1 MKKNFRKILTL
12 TLAIIMLLMP
22 ADALAK
28 RHQKR
33 DIPLN
38 GIIVN
43 DHIVFSDVA
52 PYIKNSRTYVPI
64 RFIAEELGFDVK
76 WDAKT
81 KKVTMTDGESTV
93 ELTIGSKTMLVNG
106 KKVKLDAPAEIKDQR
121 TFVPLRAIAEAFG
134 KKVEYSNDYR
144 AVCIGDDVRFNK
156 NYRVVYY
163 YDTIDPVITDYEIN
177 IVTYRM
183 IVNGEEKRFE
193 TVEELID
200 VILDDFEQYKL
211 TGKSQYGLKVYKE
224 SVQLVDA
231 NTYNNNYIKQK
242 APTIRIATPEDEK
255 RWAEEKKKNNEV
267 KYTTEVPEEKQLRDD
282 YYVES
287 TEDILVGSWYGP
299 SKVTDNKGGKLD
311 VDVYTYIE
319 SLGGN
324 KYKLTNRTI
333 LASDKSSQF
342 FSEQYGYYEFITQ
355 TLSVEQSYSVYGQTG
370 YFVNG
375 GWHANEGIHHLD
387 KEEMRLYWDHFDS
400 SDYIDK
406 Y

>member
-81 KKVTMTDGESTV
+81 KKVTMSDGKSTV

-183 IVNGEEKRFE
+183 TVNGEEKRFE

-211 TGKSQYGLKVYKE
+211 TGKSQYGLKAYKGTE
-224 SVQLVDA
+224 WLVNAIGND
-231 NTYNNNYIKQK
+231 YYPEQK
-242 APTIRIATPEDEK
+242 EPTIRLATREDEI
-255 RWAEEKKKNNEV
+255 RWAEEKKKKELEY
-267 KYTTEVPEEKQLRDD
+267 KSAVPEEKQLIDD

-342 FSEQYGYYEFITQ
+342 FSEQYGYYEFLTQ
-355 TLSVEQSYSVYGQTG
+355 TLTVEKSYSVYGQTG

-375 GWHANEGIHHLD
+375 GWHANAGIHHLD

>member
-1 MKKNFRKILTL
+1 MKKDFRKILTL

-81 KKVTMTDGESTV
+81 KKVSMSDGKSTV

-121 TFVPLRAIAEAFG
+121 TFVPLRAIVEAFG

-211 TGKSQYGLKVYKE
+211 TGKSQYGLKVYREPDQLVNALGKDYYT
-224 SVQLVDA
+224 VQLE
-231 NTYNNNYIKQK
+231 
-242 APTIRIATPEDEK
+242 PTKRVATREDEI
-255 RWAEEKKKNNEV
+255 RWAEERKKNEV
-267 KYTTEVPEEKQLRDD
+267 VYTTEVPEEKQLRDD

-342 FSEQYGYYEFITQ
+342 FSEQYGYYEFLTQ
-355 TLSVEQSYSVYGQTG
+355 TLTVEKSYSVYGQTG

-375 GWHANEGIHHLD
+375 GWHANAGIHHLD

>member
-1 MKKNFRKILTL
+1 MKKNFKKILTL
-12 TLAIIMLLMP
+12 ALAIIMLLMP

-81 KKVTMTDGESTV
+81 KKVSMSDGKSTV

-106 KKVKLDAPAEIKDQR
+106 KKVKLDDPAEIKDQR

-144 AVCIGDDVRFNK
+144 AVCIGDDVKFNK

-163 YDTIDPVITDYEIN
+163 YDTIEPVITDYEIN

-211 TGKSQYGLKVYKE
+211 TGKSQYGLKVYKGDQLVNALGKDYYT
-224 SVQLVDA
+224 VQLE
-231 NTYNNNYIKQK
+231 
-242 APTIRIATPEDEK
+242 PTKRVATREDEI
-255 RWAEEKKKNNEV
+255 RWAEEKKKKAEV
-267 KYTTEVPEEKQLRDD
+267 KYTSEVPEDKQLRDD

-287 TEDILVGSWYGP
+287 AEDILVGSWYGP
-299 SKVTDNKGGKLD
+299 GGYGDDDGRSYDTDD
-311 VDVYTYIE
+311 YIYIE

-324 KYKLTNRTI
+324 KYKLTQRVI

-342 FSEQYGYYEFITQ
+342 FCEQYGYFDETTN
-355 TLSVEQSYSVYGQTG
+355 TLKVEQSYITYGETG
-370 YFVNG
+370 FFAG
-375 GWHANEGIHHLD
+375 RESIAFEGIYYLD
-387 KEEMRLYWDHFDS
+387 KENMRLYWGNYGS
-400 SDYIDK
+400 SKYKDK

>member
-81 KKVTMTDGESTV
+81 KKVSMTDGKSTV

-106 KKVKLDAPAEIKDQR
+106 KKFKLDAPAEIKDQR

-224 SVQLVDA
+224 SVQLVDG
-231 NTYNNNYIKQK
+231 NTYNNKYIVQK
-242 APTIRIATPEDEK
+242 KSTKRIATPEDEK
-255 RWAEEKKKNNEV
+255 RWAEEKKKKNEV
-267 KYTTEVPEEKQLRDD
+267 VYTTEVPEEKQLRDD

-342 FSEQYGYYEFITQ
+342 FSEQYGYYEFLTQ
-355 TLSVEQSYSVYGQTG
+355 TLTVEKSYSVYGQTG

-375 GWHANEGIHHLD
+375 GWHANAGIHHLD

>member
-81 KKVTMTDGESTV
+81 KKVSMSDGKSTV

-144 AVCIGDDVRFNK
+144 AVCIGEDVRFNK

-211 TGKSQYGLKVYKE
+211 TGKSEYGLKVYRE
-224 SVQLVDA
+224 PDQLVNALGND
-231 NTYNNNYIKQK
+231 YYREQK

>member
-211 TGKSQYGLKVYKE
+211 TGKSQYGLKVYRQ

-231 NTYNNNYIKQK
+231 NTYNNNYIVQK
-242 APTIRIATPEDEK
+242 KSTKRIATREDEI
-255 RWAEEKKKNNEV
+255 RWAEEKKKNEV
-267 KYTTEVPEEKQLRDD
+267 VYTSEVPEDKQLRDD

-299 SKVTDNKGGKLD
+299 NSYGDGYGRSYDTDN
-311 VDVYTYIE
+311 YTYIE

-324 KYKLTNRTI
+324 KYKLTKRNI
-333 LASDKSSQF
+333 LASDKSSEF
-342 FSEQYGYYEFITQ
+342 FTEQYAYFDEATN
-355 TLSVEQSYSVYGQTG
+355 TLKVEQSYTTYGETG
-370 YFVNG
+370 FFVG
-375 GWHANEGIHHLD
+375 RGSYAYEGTYYLD
-387 KEEMRLYWDHFDS
+387 REKMRLYWNEYGS
-400 SDYIDK
+400 SNYRDK

>member
-12 TLAIIMLLMP
+12 TLTIIMLLMP

-81 KKVTMTDGESTV
+81 KKVTMSYGKSIV

-144 AVCIGDDVRFNK
+144 AVCVGDDVRFNK

-211 TGKSQYGLKVYKE
+211 TGKSQYGLKVYREPDQLVNALGKDYYT
-224 SVQLVDA
+224 VQLE
-231 NTYNNNYIKQK
+231 
-242 APTIRIATPEDEK
+242 PTKRVATREDEI
-255 RWAEEKKKNNEV
+255 RWAEERKKNEV
-267 KYTTEVPEEKQLRDD
+267 VYTSEVPEDKQLRDD

-355 TLSVEQSYSVYGQTG
+355 TLSVEKSYSVYGQTG
-370 YFVNG
+370 FFING
-375 GWHANEGIHHLD
+375 GWQANEGIHHLD

>member
-81 KKVTMTDGESTV
+81 KKVSMSDGKSTV

-134 KKVEYSNDYR
+134 KRVEYSNDYR
-144 AVCIGDDVRFNK
+144 AVCIGDDVKFNK
-156 NYRVVYY
+156 DYRVVYY

-224 SVQLVDA
+224 SVQLVNALGKDYY
-231 NTYNNNYIKQK
+231 TVQLE
-242 APTIRIATPEDEK
+242 PTKRVATREDEI
-255 RWAEEKKKNNEV
+255 RWAEERKKNEV
-267 KYTTEVPEEKQLRDD
+267 VYTTEVPEEKQLRDD

-342 FSEQYGYYEFITQ
+342 FSEQYGYYEFLTQ
-355 TLSVEQSYSVYGQTG
+355 TLTVEKSYSVYGQTG

-375 GWHANEGIHHLD
+375 GWHANAGIHHLD

>member
-81 KKVTMTDGESTV
+81 KKVTMTDGESKV

-211 TGKSQYGLKVYKE
+211 TGKSQYGLKVYREPDQLVNALGKDYYT
-224 SVQLVDA
+224 VQLE
-231 NTYNNNYIKQK
+231 
-242 APTIRIATPEDEK
+242 PTKRVATREDEI
-255 RWAEEKKKNNEV
+255 RWAEERKKNEV
-267 KYTTEVPEEKQLRDD
+267 VYTTEVPEEKQLRDD

-342 FSEQYGYYEFITQ
+342 FSEQYGYYEFLTQ
-355 TLSVEQSYSVYGQTG
+355 TLTVEKSYSVYGQTG

-375 GWHANEGIHHLD
+375 GWHANAGIHHLD

>member
-64 RFIAEELGFDVK
+64 RFIAEELGYDVK
-76 WDAKT
+76 WDSKT
-81 KKVTMTDGESTV
+81 KKVTMTDGKSTV
-93 ELTIGSKTMLVNG
+93 ELTIGSKTMLVDG

-163 YDTIDPVITDYEIN
+163 YDNIDPVITDYEIN
-177 IVTYRM
+177 VVTYRM

-211 TGKSQYGLKVYKE
+211 TGKSQYGLKVYKQ

-231 NTYNNNYIKQK
+231 NTYNNYIIQK
-242 APTIRIATPEDEK
+242 NSTKRIATPEDEK
-255 RWAEEKKKNNEV
+255 RWAEEKKKKAEI

-299 SKVTDNKGGKLD
+299 GSYGAGYGRSYDTDR
-311 VDVYTYIE
+311 YFYIE

-324 KYKLTNRTI
+324 KYKVSQRTI

-342 FSEQYGYYEFITQ
+342 FCEQYGYFDETTN
-355 TLSVEQSYSVYGQTG
+355 TLKVEKSYTTYGETGFFVDKGSYSS
-370 YFVNG
+370 
-375 GWHANEGIHHLD
+375 AGIYYLD
-387 KEEMRLYWDHFDS
+387 REKMRLYWDEYGS
-400 SDYIDK
+400 TNYRDK

>member
-144 AVCIGDDVRFNK
+144 AVCIGDDVKFNK
-156 NYRVVYY
+156 DYRVVYY

-211 TGKSQYGLKVYKE
+211 TGKSQYGLKVYREPDQLVNALGKDYYT
-224 SVQLVDA
+224 VQLE
-231 NTYNNNYIKQK
+231 
-242 APTIRIATPEDEK
+242 PTKRVATREDEI
-255 RWAEEKKKNNEV
+255 RWAEEKKKKTEV

-342 FSEQYGYYEFITQ
+342 FSEQYGYYEFLTQ
-355 TLSVEQSYSVYGQTG
+355 TLTVEKSYSVYGQTG

>member
-1 MKKNFRKILTL
+1 MKKNFRKILTF

-81 KKVTMTDGESTV
+81 KKVTMSDGKSTV

-211 TGKSQYGLKVYKE
+211 TGKSQYGLKVYREPDQLVNALGKDYYT
-224 SVQLVDA
+224 VQLE
-231 NTYNNNYIKQK
+231 
-242 APTIRIATPEDEK
+242 PTKRVATREDEI
-255 RWAEEKKKNNEV
+255 RWAEERKKNEV
-267 KYTTEVPEEKQLRDD
+267 VYTTEVPEEKQLRDD

-342 FSEQYGYYEFITQ
+342 FSEQYGYYEFLTQ
-355 TLSVEQSYSVYGQTG
+355 TLTVEKSYSVYGQTG

-375 GWHANEGIHHLD
+375 GWHANAGIHHLD

>member
-76 WDAKT
+76 WDSKT
-81 KKVTMTDGESTV
+81 KKVTMSDGKSTV
-93 ELTIGSKTMLVNG
+93 ELTIGSKTMLVND
-106 KKVKLDAPAEIKDQR
+106 KKVTLDAPSEIKDQR

-134 KKVEYSNDYR
+134 KRVEYSNDYR

-163 YDTIDPVITDYEIN
+163 YDKIEPVITDYEIN

-255 RWAEEKKKNNEV
+255 RWAEEKKKNEV
-267 KYTTEVPEEKQLRDD
+267 VYTTEVPEDKQLRDD

-342 FSEQYGYYEFITQ
+342 FSEQYGYYEFLTQ
-355 TLSVEQSYSVYGQTG
+355 TLTVEKSYSVYGQTG

>member
-81 KKVTMTDGESTV
+81 KKVTMTDGESKV

-211 TGKSQYGLKVYKE
+211 TGKSEYGLKVYREPDQLVNALGKDYYT
-224 SVQLVDA
+224 VQLE
-231 NTYNNNYIKQK
+231 
-242 APTIRIATPEDEK
+242 PTKKVATREDEIK
-255 RWAEEKKKNNEV
+255 WAEERKKNEV
-267 KYTTEVPEEKQLRDD
+267 VYTTEVPEEKQLRDD

-342 FSEQYGYYEFITQ
+342 FSEQYGYYEFLTQ
-355 TLSVEQSYSVYGQTG
+355 TLTVEKSYSVYGQTG

-375 GWHANEGIHHLD
+375 GWHANAGIHHLD

>member
-76 WDAKT
+76 WDSKT
-81 KKVTMTDGESTV
+81 KKVTMTDGKSTV

-106 KKVKLDAPAEIKDQR
+106 EKVKLDAPAEIKDQR

-134 KKVEYSNDYR
+134 KSVEYSNDYR
-144 AVCIGDDVRFNK
+144 AVCIGDDVKFNK

-163 YDTIDPVITDYEIN
+163 YDKIEPVITDYEIN

-211 TGKSQYGLKVYKE
+211 TGKSRYGLKVYNE

-255 RWAEEKKKNNEV
+255 RWAEEKKKNEV
-267 KYTTEVPEEKQLRDD
+267 VYTTEVPEEKQLRDD

-299 SKVTDNKGGKLD
+299 GSYGDGYGRSYDTDR
-311 VDVYTYIE
+311 YFYIE

-324 KYKLTNRTI
+324 KYKISQRTI
-333 LASDKSSQF
+333 
-342 FSEQYGYYEFITQ
+342 
-355 TLSVEQSYSVYGQTG
+355 
-370 YFVNG
+370 
-375 GWHANEGIHHLD
+375 
-387 KEEMRLYWDHFDS
+387 
-400 SDYIDK
+400 
-406 Y
+406 

>member
-1 MKKNFRKILTL
+1 
-12 TLAIIMLLMP
+12 MP

-76 WDAKT
+76 WDSKT
-81 KKVTMTDGESTV
+81 KKVTMSDGKSTV
-93 ELTIGSKTMLVNG
+93 ELTIGSKTMLVND
-106 KKVKLDAPAEIKDQR
+106 KKVTLDAPSEIKDQR

-134 KKVEYSNDYR
+134 KRVEYSNDYR

-163 YDTIDPVITDYEIN
+163 YDKIEPVITDYEIN

-255 RWAEEKKKNNEV
+255 RWAEEKKKNEV
-267 KYTTEVPEEKQLRDD
+267 VYTTEVPEDKQLRDD

-342 FSEQYGYYEFITQ
+342 FSEQYGYYEFLTQ
-355 TLSVEQSYSVYGQTG
+355 TLTVEKSYSVYGQTG

>member
-81 KKVTMTDGESTV
+81 KKVTMSDGKSTV
-93 ELTIGSKTMLVNG
+93 ELTIGSKTMLVND
-106 KKVKLDAPAEIKDQR
+106 KKVTLDAPSEIKDQR

-134 KKVEYSNDYR
+134 KRVEYSNDYR

-163 YDTIDPVITDYEIN
+163 YDKIEPVITDYEIN

-255 RWAEEKKKNNEV
+255 RWAEEKKKNEV
-267 KYTTEVPEEKQLRDD
+267 VYTTEVPEDKQLRDD

-342 FSEQYGYYEFITQ
+342 FSEQYGYYEFLTQ
-355 TLSVEQSYSVYGQTG
+355 TLTVEKSYSVYGQTG

>member
-76 WDAKT
+76 WDSKT
-81 KKVTMTDGESTV
+81 KKVSMSDGKSTV

-106 KKVKLDAPAEIKDQR
+106 KKVTLDAPAEIKDQR

-144 AVCIGDDVRFNK
+144 AVCIGDDVKFNK
-156 NYRVVYY
+156 DYRVVYY
-163 YDTIDPVITDYEIN
+163 YDKIEPVITDYEIN

-211 TGKSQYGLKVYKE
+211 TGKSEYGLKVYREPDQLVNALGKDYYT
-224 SVQLVDA
+224 VQLE
-231 NTYNNNYIKQK
+231 
-242 APTIRIATPEDEK
+242 PTKRVATREDEI
-255 RWAEEKKKNNEV
+255 RWAEERKKNEV
-267 KYTTEVPEEKQLRDD
+267 VYTTEVPEEKQLRDD

-342 FSEQYGYYEFITQ
+342 FSEQYGYYEFLTQ
-355 TLSVEQSYSVYGQTG
+355 TLTVEKSYSVYGQTG

-375 GWHANEGIHHLD
+375 GWHANAGIHHLD

>member
-22 ADALAK
+22 IDALAK

-81 KKVTMTDGESTV
+81 KKVSMSDGKSTV

-144 AVCIGDDVRFNK
+144 AVCIGDDVKFNK

-163 YDTIDPVITDYEIN
+163 YDTIEPVITDYEIN

-211 TGKSQYGLKVYKE
+211 TGKSQYGLKVYRQ

-231 NTYNNNYIKQK
+231 NTYNNNYIIQK
-242 APTIRIATPEDEK
+242 ESTKRIATPEDEK
-255 RWAEEKKKNNEV
+255 RWAEEKKKQAEV
-267 KYTTEVPEEKQLRDD
+267 KYTTEVPEDKQLRDE

-299 SKVTDNKGGKLD
+299 SIATDSYGRSYN

-333 LASDKSSQF
+333 LANDKSSQF
-342 FSEQYGYYEFITQ
+342 FSEQYGYYEFLTQ
-355 TLSVEQSYSVYGQTG
+355 TLTVEKSYSVYGQTG
-370 YFVNG
+370 FFVNG
-375 GWHANEGIHHLD
+375 GWQANGGIHHLD
-387 KEEMRLYWDHFDS
+387 KEEMRLYWGHFDS

>member
-1 MKKNFRKILTL
+1 MKKNFRKILTF

-76 WDAKT
+76 WDSKT
-81 KKVTMTDGESTV
+81 KKVTMSDGKSTV

-106 KKVKLDAPAEIKDQR
+106 KKVTLDAPAEIKDQR

-211 TGKSQYGLKVYKE
+211 TGKSQYGLKVYREPDQLVNALGKDYYT
-224 SVQLVDA
+224 VQLE
-231 NTYNNNYIKQK
+231 
-242 APTIRIATPEDEK
+242 PTKRVATREDEM
-255 RWAEEKKKNNEV
+255 RWAEERKKNEV
-267 KYTTEVPEEKQLRDD
+267 VYTSEVPEDKQLRDD

-342 FSEQYGYYEFITQ
+342 FSEQYGYYEFLTQ
-355 TLSVEQSYSVYGQTG
+355 TLTVEKSYSVYGQTG

-375 GWHANEGIHHLD
+375 GWHANAGIHHLD

>member
-81 KKVTMTDGESTV
+81 KKVSMSDGKSTV

-134 KKVEYSNDYR
+134 KRVEYSNDYR
-144 AVCIGDDVRFNK
+144 AVCIGDDVKFNK
-156 NYRVVYY
+156 DYRVVYY

>member
-76 WDAKT
+76 WDSKT
-81 KKVTMTDGESTV
+81 KKVTMTDGKSTV
-93 ELTIGSKTMLVNG
+93 EVIIGSKFMFVNG
-106 KKVKLDAPAEIKDQR
+106 KKVTLDAPAEIKDQR

-211 TGKSQYGLKVYKE
+211 TGKSEYGLKVYRE
-224 SVQLVDA
+224 PDQLVNALGND
-231 NTYNNNYIKQK
+231 YYREQK

>member
-81 KKVTMTDGESTV
+81 KKVSMSDGKSTV

-211 TGKSQYGLKVYKE
+211 TGKSQYGLKAYKGTE
-224 SVQLVDA
+224 WLVNAIGND
-231 NTYNNNYIKQK
+231 YYPEQK
-242 APTIRIATPEDEK
+242 EPTIRLATREDEI
-255 RWAEEKKKNNEV
+255 RWAEEKKKKELEY
-267 KYTTEVPEEKQLRDD
+267 KSAVPEEKQLIDD

-342 FSEQYGYYEFITQ
+342 FSEQYGYYEFLTQ
-355 TLSVEQSYSVYGQTG
+355 TLTVEKSYSVYGQTG

-375 GWHANEGIHHLD
+375 GWHANAGIHHLD

>member
-12 TLAIIMLLMP
+12 TLTIIMLLMP
-22 ADALAK
+22 ADAIAK

-81 KKVTMTDGESTV
+81 KKVSMSDGKSTV

-134 KKVEYSNDYR
+134 KRVEYSNDYR
-144 AVCIGDDVRFNK
+144 AVCIGDDVKFNK

-163 YDTIDPVITDYEIN
+163 YDKIEPVITDYEIN

-231 NTYNNNYIKQK
+231 DTYNNYIKQK

-255 RWAEEKKKNNEV
+255 RWAEEKK
-267 KYTTEVPEEKQLRDD
+267 EE
-282 YYVES
+282 
-287 TEDILVGSWYGP
+287 G
-299 SKVTDNKGGKLD
+299 
-311 VDVYTYIE
+311 
-319 SLGGN
+319 
-324 KYKLTNRTI
+324 
-333 LASDKSSQF
+333 
-342 FSEQYGYYEFITQ
+342 
-355 TLSVEQSYSVYGQTG
+355 
-370 YFVNG
+370 
-375 GWHANEGIHHLD
+375 
-387 KEEMRLYWDHFDS
+387 
-400 SDYIDK
+400 
-406 Y
+406 

>member
-52 PYIKNSRTYVPI
+52 TYIKNSRTYVPI

-81 KKVTMTDGESTV
+81 KKVSMSDGKSTV

-211 TGKSQYGLKVYKE
+211 TGKSEYGLKVYREPDQLVNALGKDYYT
-224 SVQLVDA
+224 VQLE
-231 NTYNNNYIKQK
+231 
-242 APTIRIATPEDEK
+242 PTKRVATREDEI
-255 RWAEEKKKNNEV
+255 RWAEERKKNEV
-267 KYTTEVPEEKQLRDD
+267 VYTTEVPEEKQLRDD

-342 FSEQYGYYEFITQ
+342 FSEQYGYYEFLTQ
-355 TLSVEQSYSVYGQTG
+355 TLTVEKSYSVYGQTG

-375 GWHANEGIHHLD
+375 GWHANAGIHHLD

>member
-76 WDAKT
+76 WDSKT
-81 KKVTMTDGESTV
+81 KKVTMSDGKSTV
-93 ELTIGSKTMLVNG
+93 ELTIGSKTMLVND
-106 KKVKLDAPAEIKDQR
+106 KKVTLDAPSEIKDQR

-134 KKVEYSNDYR
+134 KRVEYSNDYR

-163 YDTIDPVITDYEIN
+163 YDKIEPVITDYEIN

-255 RWAEEKKKNNEV
+255 RWAEEKKKNEV
-267 KYTTEVPEEKQLRDD
+267 VYTTEVPEDKQLRDD

-342 FSEQYGYYEFITQ
+342 FSEQYGYYEFLTQ
-355 TLSVEQSYSVYGQTG
+355 TLTVEKSYSVYGQTG

-387 KEEMRLYWDHFDS
+387 KEEMRLYWDYFDS

>member
-22 ADALAK
+22 ADAIAK

-144 AVCIGDDVRFNK
+144 AVCIGDDVKFNK
-156 NYRVVYY
+156 DYRVVYY

-211 TGKSQYGLKVYKE
+211 TGKSQYGLKVYRE
-224 SVQLVDA
+224 SDQLVNALGKDYYTVQLE
-231 NTYNNNYIKQK
+231 
-242 APTIRIATPEDEK
+242 PTKRVATREDEI
-255 RWAEEKKKNNEV
+255 RWAEEKKKKTEV

-342 FSEQYGYYEFITQ
+342 FSEQYGYYEFLTQ
-355 TLSVEQSYSVYGQTG
+355 TLTVEKSYSVYGQTG

>member
-81 KKVTMTDGESTV
+81 KKVSMSDGKSTV

-134 KKVEYSNDYR
+134 KSVEYSNDYR
-144 AVCIGDDVRFNK
+144 AVCIGDDVKFNK

-231 NTYNNNYIKQK
+231 NKYNNKYIVQK
-242 APTIRIATPEDEK
+242 KSTKRIATREDEI
-255 RWAEEKKKNNEV
+255 RWAEEKKKKTEV

-299 SKVTDNKGGKLD
+299 GSYGDSYGRSYDTDD
-311 VDVYTYIE
+311 YVYIE

-324 KYKLTNRTI
+324 KYKLTSRFI
-333 LASDKSSQF
+333 LASDKSSQCF
-342 FSEQYGYYEFITQ
+342 TEQYGYFDESTN
-355 TLSVEQSYSVYGQTG
+355 TLKVEQSYTTYGETG
-370 YFVNG
+370 IFVG
-375 GWHANEGIHHLD
+375 RGSYAYEGTYYLD
-387 KEEMRLYWDHFDS
+387 REKMRLYWNEYGS
-400 SDYIDK
+400 SNYRDK

>member
-22 ADALAK
+22 ANALAK

-76 WDAKT
+76 WDSKT
-81 KKVTMTDGESTV
+81 KKVTMTDGKSTV
-93 ELTIGSKTMLVNG
+93 EVTIGSKFMFVNV

-211 TGKSQYGLKVYKE
+211 TGKSQYGLRVYRE
-224 SVQLVDA
+224 PDQLVNALGKDYY
-231 NTYNNNYIKQK
+231 TDQK
-242 APTIRIATPEDEK
+242 EPTIRLATREDEI
-255 RWAEEKKKNNEV
+255 RWAEEKKTEV
-267 KYTTEVPEEKQLRDD
+267 KYTTEVPEDKQLRDD

-299 SKVTDNKGGKLD
+299 GGYGDDDGRSYDTDD
-311 VDVYTYIE
+311 YIYIE

-324 KYKLTNRTI
+324 KYKLTQRVI

-342 FSEQYGYYEFITQ
+342 FCEQYGYFDEATN
-355 TLSVEQSYSVYGQTG
+355 TLKVEQSYITYGETG
-370 YFVNG
+370 FFAGRESIAFEGRYYLD
-375 GWHANEGIHHLD
+375 NEN
-387 KEEMRLYWDHFDS
+387 MRLYWGNYGS
-400 SDYIDK
+400 SKYKDK

>member
-1 MKKNFRKILTL
+1 MNFRKILTL

-76 WDAKT
+76 WDSKT
-81 KKVTMTDGESTV
+81 KKVTMTDGKSTV
-93 ELTIGSKTMLVNG
+93 EVTIGSKFMFVNG

-134 KKVEYSNDYR
+134 KRVEYSNDYR
-144 AVCIGDDVRFNK
+144 AVCIGDDVKFNK

-163 YDTIDPVITDYEIN
+163 YDKIEPVITEYEIN

-231 NTYNNNYIKQK
+231 NTYNNKNYIVQLE
-242 APTIRIATPEDEK
+242 PTKRVATREDEK
-255 RWAEEKKKNNEV
+255 RWAEEKKKRAEI

-342 FSEQYGYYEFITQ
+342 FSEQYGYYEFLTQ
-355 TLSVEQSYSVYGQTG
+355 TLTVEKSYSVYGQTG
-370 YFVNG
+370 YFING

>member
-81 KKVTMTDGESTV
+81 KKVSMSESKSTV

>member
-1 MKKNFRKILTL
+1 MKKNFKRILTL

-81 KKVTMTDGESTV
+81 KKVTMSDGKSTV

-144 AVCIGDDVRFNK
+144 AVCIGDDVKFNK
-156 NYRVVYY
+156 DYRVVYY

-211 TGKSQYGLKVYKE
+211 TGKSQYGLKVYREPDQLVNALGKDYYT
-224 SVQLVDA
+224 VQLE
-231 NTYNNNYIKQK
+231 
-242 APTIRIATPEDEK
+242 PTKRVATREDEI
-255 RWAEEKKKNNEV
+255 RWAEEKKKKTEV

-342 FSEQYGYYEFITQ
+342 FSEQYGYYEFLTQ
-355 TLSVEQSYSVYGQTG
+355 TLTVEKSYSVYGQTG

>member
-81 KKVTMTDGESTV
+81 KKVTMTDGESKV

-211 TGKSQYGLKVYKE
+211 TGKSEYGLKVYREPDQLVNALGKDYYT
-224 SVQLVDA
+224 VQLE
-231 NTYNNNYIKQK
+231 
-242 APTIRIATPEDEK
+242 PTKRVATREDEI
-255 RWAEEKKKNNEV
+255 RWAEERKKNEV
-267 KYTTEVPEEKQLRDD
+267 VYTTEVPEEKQLRDD

-342 FSEQYGYYEFITQ
+342 FSEQYGYYEFLTQ
-355 TLSVEQSYSVYGQTG
+355 TLTVEKSYSVYGQTG

-375 GWHANEGIHHLD
+375 GWHANAGIHHLD